1 MSISVEIPHSTLAY
15 PPYTEFEQQ
24 LIRKLL

>member
-1 MSISVEIPHSTLAY
+1 MSTSVEIPDSTLAY